1 MKTKNLEH
9 LRDLLC
15 SEGEL
20 PAPSRMELLK
30 LVEEAMRSANDAIFQ
45 RDEILRQN
53 AEQTGRKSLW
63 AQAEA
68 ISIEA
73 KRYHKGR
80 SSEYPWIASADR
92 YRRVP
97 ESPRMLYDVL
107 KLNLK

>member
-63 AQAEA
+63 AQAGDIA
-68 ISIEA
+68 AEA
-73 KRYHKGR
+73 KRFHQGR
-80 SSEYPWIASADR
+80 SSRYPWIASADR